1 MKSVVTA
8 PLAIFL
14 HLDTIGI
21 VLLVLL
27 RRIVAAL
34 AFRAC
39 QNYLRTHENSPNNY
53 NKIEKTLKSQHT
65 NYFMNGARKKRA
77 PS

>member
-1 MKSVVTA
+1 MHGVMTT
-8 PLAIFL
+8 PLAIL
-14 HLDTIGI
+14 LQLDTLRII
-21 VLLVLL
+21 LLVLL
-27 RRIVAAL
+27 GRIVAAL